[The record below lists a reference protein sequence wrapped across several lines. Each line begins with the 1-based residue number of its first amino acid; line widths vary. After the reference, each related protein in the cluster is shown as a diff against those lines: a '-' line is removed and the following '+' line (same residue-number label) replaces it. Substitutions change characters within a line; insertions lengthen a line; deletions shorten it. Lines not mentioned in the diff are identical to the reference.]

1 MQPVPT
7 APVDPPPTQEIQMKK
22 QLFAGAMALA
32 FAAGMTSSAMAFDHG
47 DRGLHSERFE
57 GVRGYSGWRH
67 GEWGSRRFVGGYG
80 PRYDGDYGAR
90 RGLAGVGAGSYCPAF
105 SRCGAGLPN

>member
-1 MQPVPT
+1 
-7 APVDPPPTQEIQMKK
+7 MKK

-67 GEWGSRRFVGGYG
+67 GEWGSRRFVGGYWHHA
-80 PRYDGDYGAR
+80 DDDYSGAT
-90 RGLAGVGAGSYCPAF
+90 YCPAL
-105 SRCGAGLPN
+105 SRCGAGLPD

>member
-1 MQPVPT
+1 MRQ
-7 APVDPPPTQEIQMKK
+7 QII
-22 QLFAGAMALA
+22 AGAMALA
-32 FAAGMTSSAMAFDHG
+32 LATGMTTSAMAFDQDSG
-47 DRGLHSERFE
+47 FHSRRFE
-57 GVRGYSGWRH
+57 GVRGFSGWRH